1 MFWKNSGSQGS
12 PTGRSVVGKIHQVV
26 CVYKY
31 FDGSLSLS
39 RNSLLAE
46 LNVLLLYVD
55 IQMDIL
61 PGYSVILKFLLF
73 ANQW

>member
-1 MFWKNSGSQGS
+1 MA
-12 PTGRSVVGKIHQVV
+12 
-26 CVYKY
+26 
-31 FDGSLSLS
+31 LSLS